1 MDSDA
6 KKIGDALDAAMNAYN
21 GGRGI
26 KQTSLSRL
34 SGVPQGTISRTLSG
48 KSIPETKTLSKLAA
62 ALGSD
67 TFSNT
72 LAAILPSQP
81 AGKVEISSLLT
92 PMFAMKCTKCGQV
105 SHQSFV
111 ELEMNDK
118 IACSCGAS
126 MIVAEYYGPA
136 MLETILKGF
145 GGNGMALRKR

>member
-1 MDSDA
+1 MNTHLMDSDA

-72 LAAILPSQP
+72 LAAILPS
-81 AGKVEISSLLT
+81 AGFFR
-92 PMFAMKCTKCGQV
+92 PR
-105 SHQSFV
+105 
-111 ELEMNDK
+111 
-118 IACSCGAS
+118 
-126 MIVAEYYGPA
+126 
-136 MLETILKGF
+136 F
-145 GGNGMALRKR
+145 GDGNILRKIIHSRIALSIHSRIVQCIATKHRSQPTEGMK